1 MLLSKEPALA
11 NSEYQ
16 VGWICAL
23 PLEMTAARAMLDKV
37 HDQPQEQDPSDHNN
51 YCLGRIQK
59 HNIVIACLP
68 DYGTTSAAVVAEQM
82 LHTFKE
88 IRFGLMVGIGGGVPS
103 PEHDIRLGDIVVS
116 RPEGRSGGVVQYD
129 SGKAVRDGQFER
141 TGSLDRPP
149 QTLLTAL
156 RTLEST
162 HDMEDTKIPTFLAKM
177 GTRYPKTQTKFASPG
192 AENDQLFKEDY
203 DHSNVSKNCDSC
215 DLSQLLHREPRESDI
230 PRIHYG
236 LIASGNQVI
245 KHGLTR
251 SKLGKELGVLCFEM
265 EAAGLMN
272 HFKCLVIRGICDYS
286 DSHKNKNWQPYAAVS
301 AAAYAKE
308 LLLVTPAHKVQL
320 EKPIQI
326 VQVPGS

>member
-1 MLLSKEPALA
+1 MPPTKAPALA

-23 PLEMTAARAMLDKV
+23 SLEMTAARAMLDEI
-37 HDQPQEQDPSDHNN
+37 HDQPQEQDSSDHNN

-59 HNIVIACLP
+59 HNIVIACLS
-68 DYGTTSAAVVAEQM
+68 DYATTSAAVVAEQM
-82 LHTFKE
+82 LHSFKE

-103 PEHDIRLGDIVVS
+103 AKYDIRLGDVVVS
-116 RPEGRSGGVVQYD
+116 RPEGTLGGVVQYD
-129 SGKAVRDGQFER
+129 FGKAVADGRLER

-149 QTLLTAL
+149 QLLLTAL
-156 RTLEST
+156 HTLEST
-162 HDMEDTKIPTFLAKM
+162 HDMEDSKISLFLEQM
-177 GTRYPKTQTKFASPG
+177 STNYPKMAKKYGYPSPG
-192 AENDQLFKEDY
+192 QDRLFKADY
-203 DHSNVSKNCDSC
+203 DHPNSLLNCDSC
-215 DLSQLLHREPRESDI
+215 DASQLIDRQTRESNG
-230 PRIHYG
+230 PRIYYG

-251 SKLGKELGVLCFEM
+251 LRHGEDLGVLCFEM

-286 DSHKNKNWQPYAAVS
+286 DSHKNKKWQPYAATT

-308 LLLVTPAHKVQL
+308 LLLVIPAQKVQL
-320 EKPIQI
+320 EGPI
-326 VQVPGS
+326 VQVAGR

>member
-1 MLLSKEPALA
+1 MAPLKVPPLA

-23 PLEMTAARAMLDKV
+23 SLEMTAARAMLHEI

-51 YCLGRIQK
+51 YCLGRIQR

-103 PEHDIRLGDIVVS
+103 LENDIRLGDVVVS
-116 RPEGRSGGVVQYD
+116 RPEGTFSGVVQYD
-129 SGKAVRDGQFER
+129 SGKAVKNGEFER

-149 QTLLTAL
+149 QLLITAL

-162 HDMEDTKIPTFLAKM
+162 HDMEDNKIPLFLTELA
-177 GTRYPKTQTKFASPG
+177 TNYPKARDKFSSPG
-192 AENDQLFKEDY
+192 AESDRLFQHPDTSPTCE
-203 DHSNVSKNCDSC
+203 SC
-215 DLSQLLHREPRESDI
+215 DLSQLVDRVPRESDI
-230 PRIHYG
+230 PHVHYG

-245 KHGLTR
+245 KDALTR
-251 SKLGKELGVLCFEM
+251 SKYGKDLGVLCFEM

-286 DSHKNKNWQPYAAVS
+286 DSHKNKKWQPYAAAT

-308 LLLVTPAHKVQL
+308 LLLVTPAHKVHL
-320 EKPIQI
+320 ESAI
-326 VQVPGS
+326 VRAAG